1 MLTDTQCRTMAAQM
15 RAAQDEARQIE
26 PFTSHM
32 PTLDLPAAYAVADL
46 MHKSRLA
53 EGCVPVGRK
62 IGFTNSAMWSIYGV
76 REPVWGWVYNTS
88 VSAVSE
94 FAVGR
99 GRCSLGRFVE
109 PKIEPEIVFHFHSA
123 PPAGAGLE
131 ELLQSIDWVASA
143 FEIVQ
148 SHFPGWRFQA
158 ADTVVDST
166 LHAALLIGEPL
177 LIEKL
182 APDPQGTLRSFTLA
196 LSRDGVVVETGCGA
210 NVLGSPLIA
219 LAHLAEVLSK
229 QQGALPLQAG
239 EIVTTGTLTP
249 ARPVSDGER
258 WQTTLQ
264 GIALP
269 GLAVEFVR

>member
-94 FAVGR
+94 FAAGR

-182 APDPQGTLRSFTLA
+182 APDPQGALRSFTLA

-258 WQTTLQ
+258 WQTALQ